1 MPRLGR
7 SPSQIGRSLP
17 RPATRRLVAG
27 RGCYIDDIQVAGLL
41 HAAFLRSPYGHARFS
56 EIDCA
61 EARALPGVVEVLT
74 ADDLVN
80 VVQGWA
86 GLSPRFPSLL
96 SPTQFALAN
105 GRTTWQGEPI
115 ALIIAESRAIAE
127 DAVGLISVTWEEQPA
142 CTDLKFAVDPSAP
155 LVHPSFGTNIAFEHH
170 VNNGDVD
177 ALFTEAAHI
186 VEEELSFA
194 RHTGVPLETRG
205 IIADFEPGE
214 ARLTIWQ
221 STQVPNQTKVYLAD
235 LLGIP
240 SHQVRVIVPDVG
252 GGFGIKMHIYPDE
265 VAICAA
271 SKILGRPVKY
281 ICDRLEALT
290 SDIQA
295 REHLIRARMA
305 VSANG
310 EILAFDI
317 DDLFGLGAYSSAPRT
332 GVMEP
337 MGVLRMIG
345 APYKFRGYR
354 ARLRACFSNKVPS
367 AQYRAVGHPIAVAVT
382 ERLIDKAA
390 QALDLDPLEFRTRN
404 YFEPGSTRTVTPAG
418 ATVFDVS
425 HRKCRDKIAALMDL
439 PSLREE
445 QARLRTAGR
454 YRGIGFAA
462 YVEMTATGPG
472 QYGSMNVS
480 ISAMDTATVTLE
492 SSGAITCTTSIVEL
506 GQGTSGSLMQVVAE
520 AIGVVPD
527 HVVVHSG
534 DTISSGPGG
543 GVWASR
549 GIANGGEAAW
559 KAGRRLRSN
568 ILQAAGALLQ
578 TTEDTLDIRNGE
590 IVDLVDGVRRMSLSD
605 LANVALY
612 RRAEFPAGYSPQL
625 SVSEQ
630 HHRSKDLF
638 LPTNGIQACYL
649 EVDPETGLIE
659 LLRHWAVDDCGTVVN
674 PLLLDEQIRGGIVQG
689 IGAALYEHSA
699 YDDNGQFL
707 AGSFADYRLP
717 LSSEMPNIDIGHVM
731 TPYADSELGIKGG
744 GEAGTCAAA
753 AAVLNAV
760 NDALLP
766 FSAEINQTPVL
777 PGVVL
782 SALDRATER
791 QRS

>member
-1 MPRLGR
+1 M
-7 SPSQIGRSLP
+7 P

-27 RGCYIDDIQVAGLL
+27 RGCYIDDVQVAGLL

-56 EIDCA
+56 EVDCE
-61 EARALPGVVEVLT
+61 EARALPGVVAVLT
-74 ADDLVN
+74 AEDLAS
-80 VVQGWA
+80 VVRGWS

-96 SPTQFALAN
+96 SPTQFALAS
-105 GRTTWQGEPI
+105 GRATWQGEPI

-127 DAVGLISVTWEEQPA
+127 DAAALISIAWEEQPA
-142 CTDLKFAVDPSAP
+142 CTDLKFAAEASVP

-170 VNNGDVD
+170 LNSGDVD
-177 ALFTEAAHI
+177 ALFADAAHV

-205 IIADFEPGE
+205 VIANFEPGE
-214 ARLTIWQ
+214 GRLTIWQ

-235 LLGIP
+235 LLGMP
-240 SHQVRVIVPDVG
+240 SHQIRVIVPDVG

-271 SKILGRPVKY
+271 SKLLGRPVKY
-281 ICDRLEALT
+281 ICDRLEALV

-295 REHLIRARMA
+295 REHVIRARMA
-305 VSANG
+305 VGASG

-345 APYKFRGYR
+345 APYKFSGYR
-354 ARLRACFSNKVPS
+354 ARLRACFLNKVPS

-390 QALDLDPLEFRTRN
+390 RALDLDPLEFRSQN
-404 YFEPGSTRTVTPAG
+404 YFEPGSTRAVTPAG

-425 HRKCRDKIAALMDL
+425 HRKCRDTIAALMDL
-439 PSLREE
+439 PALRGE
-445 QARLRTAGR
+445 QARLRRAGR

-462 YVEMTATGPG
+462 YVEMTVTGPG
-472 QYGSMNVS
+472 QYGNMNVS

-492 SSGAITCTTSIVEL
+492 ASGAITCATSIVEL
-506 GQGTSGSLMQVVAE
+506 GQGTSGSLRQVVAE
-520 AIGVVPD
+520 AVGVFPD

-534 DTISSGPGG
+534 DTVSSGPGG

-549 GIANGGEAAW
+549 GIANGGEVAW

-578 TTEDTLDIRNGE
+578 TTEEALDIRSGE
-590 IVDLVDGVRRMSLSD
+590 IVDATDGGRRMTLAD
-605 LANVALY
+605 LATVALY
-612 RRAEFPAGYSPQL
+612 KRAEFPAGCSPQL

-630 HHRSKDLF
+630 YHRSKDLF
-638 LPTNGIQACYL
+638 LPTNGIQAAYL
-649 EVDPETGLIE
+649 EIDPETGVIE
-659 LLRHWAVDDCGTVVN
+659 LLRHWVVDDCGTVVN

-717 LSSEMPNIDIGHVM
+717 LSSEMPDIDIGHVT

-744 GEAGTCAAA
+744 GEAGTCAAT

-766 FSAEINQTPVL
+766 FGAEVNQTPIL
-777 PGVVL
+777 PGAVL
-782 SALDRATER
+782 AALDRAKER
-791 QRS
+791 QRP